1 MPITD
6 IEEFFKFY
14 DDMSDEEI
22 NAIFD
27 KFKPEESSTETVY
40 AEDFLKFLE
49 ISKKE
54 IDNALRYLK
63 PNNIE
68 YEPIYAEDYIKLM
81 KATNRVE
88 TISIDLAFLVLKS
101 NNQIFSTVQIRSI
114 YDVVG
119 FDNPLDYTYI
129 FKKEYLDYKEH
140 YSKDCEIRHFP
151 QETEYFQI
159 IYKTVDIDV
168 NPF

>member
-27 KFKPEESSTETVY
+27 EYKLDESSTETVY
-40 AEDFLKFLE
+40 AED
-49 ISKKE
+49 
-54 IDNALRYLK
+54 YV
-63 PNNIE
+63 
-68 YEPIYAEDYIKLM
+68 KLM
-81 KATNRVE
+81 KAMNRVE

-114 YDVVG
+114 YDIVRFECPVSDDSWNPIDG
-119 FDNPLDYTYI
+119 SSWLVYCDWQDN
-129 FKKEYLDYKEH
+129 
-140 YSKDCEIRHFP
+140 YSKDCEIQHLP
-151 QETEYFQI
+151 QETQYFEI

>member
-6 IEEFFKFY
+6 IEEFFRFF

-22 NAIFD
+22 NAVLD
-27 KFKPEESSTETVY
+27 EFKPDESSTET
-40 AEDFLKFLE
+40 
-49 ISKKE
+49 
-54 IDNALRYLK
+54 
-63 PNNIE
+63 
-68 YEPIYAEDYIKLM
+68 IYAEDYVKFM
-81 KATNRVE
+81 KQTNIVE

-101 NNQIFSTVQIRSI
+101 NNQVFSTVQIRSI
-114 YDVVG
+114 YDIVR
-119 FDNPLDYTYI
+119 FECPIDDDNW
-129 FKKEYLDYKEH
+129 KEYCDYETH
-140 YSKDCEIRHFP
+140 YSEDCEIQHLP